1 MTAPLL
7 LLAAYLIGAIPFGWL
22 IGRARGVDLFQAGSG
37 NIGATNAGRVLGRKF
52 GLLVFVLDLLKGALP
67 VAAVGFFEVEHPNA
81 VRAGVAAFAFIGHLF
96 PVYLGFR
103 GGKGVA
109 TGAGTVLVLAPIPA
123 ACAIAAWIVVVLV
136 SRTVSLASLAAVA
149 VLALVRPLQPA
160 PFSESQ
166 LPITLFLLLGA
177 AVVVVKHR
185 SNIGRLR
192 HGTESRLGD
201 FAMRETLVRGLHVLA
216 LGLWF
221 GGAGF
226 FNFVSAPLIFQSF
239 DAVVK
244 DGPSDRTARFDI
256 TKDFNPKSKEDRDAK
271 ADSLG
276 KALAGSAVGPIFP
289 WYFGLQLACCT
300 IALVTSLGW
309 WNSSGRVNRNRVRT
323 LAAALILVAIS
334 IPVGL
339 HVSDLRLSRFDLDP
353 NIAAAAKADFGPWHL
368 VSLLLSFLTVCL
380 AGAALAMA
388 AAMPDRNRSG
398 AEPIRI
404 MPDVR
409 EADRP
414 VA

>member
-22 IGRARGVDLFQAGSG
+22 IGRAHGVDLFQAGSG

-52 GLLVFVLDLLKGALP
+52 GMLVFVLDLLKGALP
-67 VAAVGFFEVEHPNA
+67 VAAVGLFEVESPNA
-81 VRAGVAAFAFIGHLF
+81 VRAGVAALAFIGHLF

-123 ACAIAAWIVVVLV
+123 ACAIATWIVVVLV
-136 SRTVSLASLAAVA
+136 SRTVSLGSLAAVG
-149 VLALVRPLQPA
+149 VLAFVRLLQSS
-160 PFSESQ
+160 PFSEAE
-166 LPITLFLLLGA
+166 LPVTLYLLIGT

-185 SNIGRLR
+185 SNIGRLWA
-192 HGTESRLGD
+192 GTESRLGD

-216 LGLWF
+216 LGMWF

-244 DGPSDRTARFDI
+244 GGPSDRTANFHI
-256 TKDFNPKSKEDRDAK
+256 TQGMSDEQKK
-271 ADSLG
+271 SLG
-276 KALAGSAVGPIFP
+276 SALAGSAVGPIFP
-289 WYFGLQLACCT
+289 YYFGLQLACSAV
-300 IALVTSLGW
+300 ALATAFGW
-309 WNSSGRVNRNRVRT
+309 RVRPERVHRVRLWV
-323 LAAALILVAIS
+323 LAAAMLLVAVS

-339 HVSDLRLSRFDLDP
+339 HVSDLRVLRFDADP
-353 NIAAAAKADFGPWHL
+353 NIAAAAKAEFGLWHL
-368 VSLLLSFLTVCL
+368 VSLLLSLLTVCL

-388 AAMPDRNRSG
+388 AAMPDRNRSL
-398 AEPIRI
+398 
-404 MPDVR
+404 
-409 EADRP
+409 
-414 VA
+414 